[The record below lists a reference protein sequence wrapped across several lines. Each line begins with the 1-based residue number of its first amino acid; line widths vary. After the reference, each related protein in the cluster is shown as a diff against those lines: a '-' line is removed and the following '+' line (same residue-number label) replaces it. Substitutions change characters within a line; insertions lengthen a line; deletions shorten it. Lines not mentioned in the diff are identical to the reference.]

1 MEDGWI
7 RVRPSEACPGLE
19 TPKLQRPQ
27 GVVVDTD
34 SPHLICWSAELTDVE
49 PASLCSVFLC
59 GTGGTPVENNPCTEF
74 LSSSRQQGLST
85 IGLCYQWGNLVDA
98 ERNAACATHGGQLR
112 VEAYHRDVLFGG
124 SDSGLVDVTEGNSV
138 VERLVSLLEHLSR
151 TRPAPEAQGW
161 AGFLQGP
168 QGARTLRWELF
179 IFSGHSQGSGHAAY
193 LAKLKP
199 LAGALFISGPQELMP
214 TTSDAEQSWLSM
226 GAFATQNV
234 LAFAHVDEENTSALI
249 RSCWRAIP
257 PLQFSP
263 PERDSASFD
272 RHNNAAGVSLE
283 SKPLHRTFSSDL
295 APAEAL
301 PVIAAGRPNHM
312 STVSDS
318 ITPRDTA
325 TGLPVYAALWG
336 QLFALLAAIA
346 RTSNGHDST
355 KVPGTLAIKFSRI

>member
-1 MEDGWI
+1 MEDWI
-7 RVRPSEACPGLE
+7 RVRPSEASPGLV

-27 GVVVDTD
+27 VVVDTD
-34 SPHLICWSAELTDVE
+34 SPHLICWSELTD
-49 PASLCSVFLC
+49 LCSVFLC

-74 LSSSRQQGLST
+74 LSASRQQGLST

-98 ERNAACATHGGQLR
+98 ERNAACATQGGQLR

-124 SDSGLVDVTEGNSV
+124 SESGLVDVTVGNSV

-161 AGFLQGP
+161 AGFLQGHE
-168 QGARTLRWELF
+168 GARTLRWELF
-179 IFSGHSQGSGHAAY
+179 IFSGHSQGSGHAAH
-193 LAKLKP
+193 LAKQKH
-199 LAGALFISGPQELMP
+199 LAGALFVSGPQELMP
-214 TTSDAEQSWLSM
+214 TGSDAEPSWLST
-226 GAFATQNV
+226 GTFATQNL
-234 LAFAHVDEENTSALI
+234 LAFAHTDEENTSVLI

-272 RHNNAAGVSLE
+272 RRINAPGGWPLE
-283 SKPLHRTFSSDL
+283 SMPLLQRTFCSDL
-295 APAEAL
+295 APAEA
-301 PVIAAGRPNHM
+301 PPGFAAGRPNHM

-336 QLFALLAAIA
+336 RLFALLAAA
-346 RTSNGHDST
+346 TATTSDRQDAPKDSGAL
-355 KVPGTLAIKFSRI
+355 PIKLSRI